1 MFYILRRNGSDVA
14 GGEATE
20 PLPSGGEPQAHAAA
34 PSVEPGIQPS
44 RLFYIRR
51 FGPIM
56 GMCLYEL
63 DASLRASGGSAR
75 R

>member
-1 MFYILRRNGSDVA
+1 MSHIPSMDWPNAMRA
-14 GGEATE
+14 EAADA
-20 PLPSGGEPQAHAAA
+20 LPASTEPQASTAA
-34 PSVEPGIQPS
+34 SSEDLEIRRS

-51 FGPIM
+51 YGPIM

>member
-1 MFYILRRNGSDVA
+1 MFYILRRSRSNAVGAEVA
-14 GGEATE
+14 DA
-20 PLPSGGEPQAHAAA
+20 LPASSEPQASTAV
-34 PSVEPGIQPS
+34 SSDDLEIRRS

-51 FGPIM
+51 YGPIM
-56 GMCLYEL
+56 GTCLYEL